1 MARMNH
7 PRYRYYS
14 FFPSLILLALP
25 NAIVQNDQVSQM
37 NIFEKT
43 RDLSD
48 IKAKGMPGF
57 LIRGDVRAWAKKDT
71 IISGK
76 DLSVCTPEAKW
87 KEAVVFPAS
96 TRFMIVNGT
105 QNSQVRT
112 IE

>member
-37 NIFEKT
+37 NIFEKA

-57 LIRGDVRAWAKKDT
+57 LLR
-71 IISGK
+71 
-76 DLSVCTPEAKW
+76 E
-87 KEAVVFPAS
+87 EVVFPGYS
-96 TRFMIVNGT
+96 RSRIGNGT
-105 QNSQVRT
+105 QYWQVRS
-112 IE
+112 IEGEFPSIFELHKLFDSSRAPRIQEG